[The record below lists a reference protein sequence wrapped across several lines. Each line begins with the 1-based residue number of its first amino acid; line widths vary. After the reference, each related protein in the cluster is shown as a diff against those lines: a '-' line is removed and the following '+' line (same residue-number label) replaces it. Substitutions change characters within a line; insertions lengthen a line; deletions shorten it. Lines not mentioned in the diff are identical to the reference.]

1 MVKFELRSGGI
12 ILAHLFYNVVVGGDI
27 MNKNRLLGIGLT
39 FLIIAFIFVQPAYM
53 GPGSKIA
60 KAVLSSFWGL
70 LFSIVFA
77 FTCLPMSI
85 YRYIIG
91 KRQEQQLL
99 KNLRS

>member
-1 MVKFELRSGGI
+1 M
-12 ILAHLFYNVVVGGDI
+12 Y
-27 MNKNRLLGIGLT
+27 KNRLLGIGLT
-39 FLIIAFIFVQPAYM
+39 FLIIAFIFVQPAYV

-60 KAVLSSFWGL
+60 KTVLSSFWGM

-85 YRYIIG
+85 YQYIIG

-99 KNLRS
+99 ENLRN

>member
-39 FLIIAFIFVQPAYM
+39 FLIIAFIFVQPAYV

-99 KNLRS
+99 KNLRG

>member
-1 MVKFELRSGGI
+1 
-12 ILAHLFYNVVVGGDI
+12 
-27 MNKNRLLGIGLT
+27 MNKNRFLGIGLT
-39 FLIIAFIFVQPAYM
+39 FLIIAFIFIQPAYV

-85 YRYIIG
+85 YQYIIG
-91 KRQEQQLL
+91 TRQEQQLL
-99 KNLRS
+99 KNLRN